1 MVTELNEY
9 IRRYTTLSN
18 ALYSLNQKKL
28 VLMNPTTWDDKNDIQ
43 FMELYKEHIKA
54 KSLFALCCTRAGE
67 TYHHWKVFAQ
77 GIEGI
82 CIEFHRRKLESA
94 LDSIPNVRFNRVAYF
109 SVERLERSSIAAA
122 DELPFIKRD
131 GFSDEREWRV
141 ISHSQEVAK
150 QTLEIDLDTQSIS
163 RLILSPWMP
172 PSLGDNIRSLIK
184 SIPGCD
190 SIPVESSRLTNSK
203 RWKAAGRKLVPQT
216 S

>member
-1 MVTELNEY
+1 MVSQLNEY

-18 ALYSLNQKKL
+18 ALYTLNQKKL

-54 KSLFALCCTRAGE
+54 KSLFALCCTSAGE

-82 CIEFHRRKLESA
+82 CIEFHRNNLETA
-94 LDSIPNVRFNRVAYF
+94 LASNPNVRFNRVAYKP
-109 SVERLERSSIAAA
+109 VEWLEGASTAVA

-131 GFSDEREWRV
+131 GFSDEREWRI
-141 ISHSQEVAK
+141 ISHTQEIAK
-150 QTLEIDLDTQSIS
+150 HTLEIDLDTQSIS

-172 PSLGDNIRSLIK
+172 PSLGDNIRSLIRG
-184 SIPGCD
+184 IPGCD
-190 SIPVESSRLTNSK
+190 SMPIESSRLTNSK

-216 S
+216 H